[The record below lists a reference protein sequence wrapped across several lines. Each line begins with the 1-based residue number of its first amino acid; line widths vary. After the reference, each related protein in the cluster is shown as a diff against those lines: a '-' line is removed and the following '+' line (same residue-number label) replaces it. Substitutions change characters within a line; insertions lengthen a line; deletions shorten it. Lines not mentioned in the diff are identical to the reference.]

1 MSFWDTSAIVPL
13 LVDEEASAEMRT
25 LLASDPEIVAWWGTP
40 VECASTTARLRREG
54 ILSLDDEMSVLTL
67 LAQLRR
73 SWLEVLPSSELR
85 DEAMR
90 LPRIYSLRA
99 ADALQLA
106 AAVVWSGR
114 PAQGRLVTL
123 DDRMRL
129 AARIEGFEVLP

>member
-1 MSFWDTSAIVPL
+1 VSFWDTSAIVPL

-99 ADALQLA
+99 AN
-106 AAVVWSGR
+106 
-114 PAQGRLVTL
+114 
-123 DDRMRL
+123 
-129 AARIEGFEVLP
+129 